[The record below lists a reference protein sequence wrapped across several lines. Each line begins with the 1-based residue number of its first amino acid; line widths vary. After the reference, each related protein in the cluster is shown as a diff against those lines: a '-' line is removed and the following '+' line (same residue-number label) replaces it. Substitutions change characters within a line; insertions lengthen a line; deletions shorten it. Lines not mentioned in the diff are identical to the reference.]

1 MISELSVTQRVC
13 YKRRT
18 RIQLRSVLIM
28 LNFTP
33 FFHYVWV
40 PQAVERS
47 GQWSNWH
54 FFLPDER
61 HRGAL
66 MSIPPHEEPSVAG

>member
-1 MISELSVTQRVC
+1 MISERPVTQRVC

-18 RIQLRSVLIM
+18 RIRLRSVLIM

-33 FFHYVWV
+33 FFHYLWAS
-40 PQAVERS
+40 QAVERS
-47 GQWSNWH
+47 GHWSNWH

-61 HRGAL
+61 RRGAL
-66 MSIPPHEEPSVAG
+66 MSIPPMKNLA